1 MPLLTLC
8 VVKSVNSYG
17 ANTSLERREKERLSG
32 IKAHTHRTHI
42 LEEQKP
48 SKLFEQNTLLI
59 QDFKSGALIVALS
72 LCWKKLIRGQTES

>member
-17 ANTSLERREKERLSG
+17 ANTSLERHEKERLSG
-32 IKAHTHRTHI
+32 IKAHAHRTHI

-48 SKLFEQNTLLI
+48 SKFEQNTLLI
-59 QDFKSGALIVALS
+59 QDFKSGALLHCLFVG
-72 LCWKKLIRGQTES
+72 KN